1 MTVFIDASAIV
12 AKEPE
17 ATLFARRISWEEDR
31 LTSPIAIWESVRAVA
46 RVRGVDLDEARM
58 LVADFIRD
66 ASIRVVAIEAGD
78 GDIALDAHQQFG
90 KGVHEAALNMGD
102 CFAYASARRLNAPIL
117 FKGRDF
123 IHTDLEDATL
133 A

>member
-1 MTVFIDASAIV
+1 MVAMI

-17 ATLFARRISWEEDR
+17 ALHFANRISWEEHR

-46 RVRGVDLDEARM
+46 RVRGVDLNEARM
-58 LVADFIRD
+58 LVADFLRD
-66 ASIRVVAIEAGD
+66 ASIRLVAIEAGD
-78 GDIALDAHQQFG
+78 GDIALDAHQRYG
-90 KGVHEAALNMGD
+90 KGVHAAALNMGD
-102 CFAYASARRLNAPIL
+102 CFAYASAKRLNAPIL
-117 FKGRDF
+117 FKGYDF